1 MSKILIT
8 GASGYL
14 GGRLCHHLTA
24 AGYQVAALVRPNSN
38 LKKLQGLNI
47 QLIELAE
54 YHELAAKV
62 SQLNLG
68 GVIHTACSYGRKGES
83 VQEVVEANYLL
94 GVALLQ
100 GCISAG
106 KPVVFLNTGTVLQS
120 SVGIY
125 AITKNQFSELG
136 MQLCAGS
143 QAPKVQF
150 IDIALQHMFGP
161 GDDASKF
168 TTYVIRSCL
177 ANIHSLPLTEG
188 TQRRDFIY
196 IDDVVQGY
204 STLLDQ
210 AGSLNKTER
219 VELGSSHAP
228 TLREFVEM
236 VHQLS
241 NSKTK
246 LEFGAV
252 PMRAGDAPICVANT
266 QRMQQLGWSARYSLQ
281 EGITKTIQM
290 ENKA

>member
-1 MSKILIT
+1 MSKLLIT
-8 GASGYL
+8 GATGFL
-14 GGRLCHHLTA
+14 GSRLCHNFTA
-24 AGYQVAALVRPNSN
+24 AGHQVVALVRANSN
-38 LKKLQGLNI
+38 LQKLQGLNI

-54 YHELAAKV
+54 HHELAATV
-62 SQLNLG
+62 SQLSVD
-68 GVIHTACSYGRKGES
+68 GVIHTACSYGRKGEG

-94 GVALLQ
+94 GVSLLQ
-100 GCISAG
+100 GCIASG
-106 KPVVFLNTGTVLQS
+106 KKTVFLNTGTVLQS

-136 MQLCAGS
+136 MQLCTGP
-143 QAPKVQF
+143 QAPNVQF

-168 TTYVIRSCL
+168 TTHVIRSCL
-177 ANIHSLPLTEG
+177 ANANTLPLTDG
-188 TQRRDFIY
+188 TQQRDFIY

-204 STLLDQ
+204 STLLEQ
-210 AGSLNKTER
+210 AGNLNKAER
-219 VELGSSHAP
+219 VELGSGYAP

-266 QRMQQLGWSARYSLQ
+266 QRMQQLGWSPTYSLQ
-281 EGITKTIQM
+281 EGIKKTIQM

>member
-1 MSKILIT
+1 MSKLLIT
-8 GASGYL
+8 GATGFLGSHLCRHLIASGHQL
-14 GGRLCHHLTA
+14 
-24 AGYQVAALVRPNSN
+24 AALVRPNSN
-38 LKKLQGLNI
+38 LKKLEGLNI

-54 YHELAAKV
+54 HQQLAAKV
-62 SQLNLG
+62 SQLNLD

-83 VQEVVEANYLL
+83 VLEVVEANYLL

-100 GCISAG
+100 GCIGAG
-106 KPVVFLNTGTVLQS
+106 RPIVFLNTGTVLQS

-143 QAPKVQF
+143 KAPNIQF

-168 TTYVIRSCL
+168 TTHVIRSCL
-177 ANIHSLPLTEG
+177 ANVNNLPLTEG

-210 AGSLNKTER
+210 AGSLNKAER
-219 VELGSSHAP
+219 VELGSGYAP

-252 PMRAGDAPICVANT
+252 PMRAGDTPICVANT

>member
-8 GASGYL
+8 GATGFL
-14 GGRLCHHLTA
+14 GSHLCRHLIA
-24 AGYQVAALVRPNSN
+24 MGHQIVALVRPNAN
-38 LKKLQGLNI
+38 LHKLQGLNI

-54 YHELAAKV
+54 HQELATKV

-83 VQEVVEANYLL
+83 VQEVVDANYLL

-100 GCISAG
+100 GCVSADR
-106 KPVVFLNTGTVLQS
+106 PVIFLNTGTVLQS

-143 QAPKVQF
+143 QAPNVQF

-161 GDDASKF
+161 GDDSSKF
-168 TTYVIRSCL
+168 TTHVIRSCL
-177 ANIHSLPLTEG
+177 GNIQSLALTEG

-204 STLLDQ
+204 STLLEE
-210 AGSLNKTER
+210 AGSLKKAER
-219 VELGSSHAP
+219 VELGSGYAP

-241 NSKTK
+241 SSKTK
-246 LEFGAV
+246 LKFGAV

-266 QRMQQLGWSARYSLQ
+266 QRMQQLGWSPTYSLQ

-290 ENKA
+290 ETKA

>member
-1 MSKILIT
+1 MSKLLIT
-8 GASGYL
+8 GATGFLGSSLCRHLIASGHQL
-14 GGRLCHHLTA
+14 
-24 AGYQVAALVRPNSN
+24 AALVRPNSN

-62 SQLNLG
+62 SQLNLD

-100 GCISAG
+100 GCLMAG

-143 QAPKVQF
+143 QAPNVQF

-168 TTYVIRSCL
+168 TTHVIRSCL
-177 ANIHSLPLTEG
+177 ANVNNLPLTEG

-196 IDDVVQGY
+196 IDDVVHGY

-210 AGSLNKTER
+210 AGSLNKAER
-219 VELGSSHAP
+219 VELGSGYAP

-252 PMRAGDAPICVANT
+252 PMRAGDTPICVANT
-266 QRMQQLGWSARYSLQ
+266 QRMQKLGWSARYSLQ
-281 EGITKTIQM
+281 QGITKTIQM

>member
-8 GASGYL
+8 GATGFL
-14 GGRLCHHLTA
+14 GSRLCHHLTA
-24 AGYQVAALVRPNSN
+24 AGHEVAALVRPNSN
-38 LKKLQGLNI
+38 IQLLQGLNI
-47 QLIELAE
+47 QFIALTG
-54 YHELAAKV
+54 YHELGTKV
-62 SQLNLG
+62 SQFNLDS
-68 GVIHTACSYGRKGES
+68 VVHTACSYGRKGES
-83 VQEVVEANYLL
+83 LQEAVYANYLL

-106 KPVVFLNTGTVLQS
+106 RPVVFLNTGTVLQS

-125 AITKNQFSELG
+125 AITKNHFSELG

-143 QAPKVQF
+143 QAPNVQF

-168 TTYVIRSCL
+168 TTHVIRSCL
-177 ANIHSLPLTEG
+177 ANIQSLPLTEG

-204 STLLDQ
+204 STLLEE
-210 AGSLNKTER
+210 AGSLKKAER
-219 VELGSSHAP
+219 VELGSGYAP
-228 TLREFVEM
+228 TLREFVEI
-236 VHQLS
+236 VHQLTNS
-241 NSKTK
+241 NTK
-246 LEFGAV
+246 LDFGAV
-252 PMRAGDAPICVANT
+252 PMRAGDIPICVANT
-266 QRMQQLGWSARYSLQ
+266 QRMQQLGWSPTYSLQ